1 MGSELYSLDN
11 EWLALVRVQPE
22 LPDLVG
28 PEAWPEMAPEVDSI
42 LSYLAPSDD
51 ETVRMVAAVD
61 LHQELSPH
69 PAARRRYNEE
79 LHLQAA
85 LQTMIDGDL
94 ARAADG
100 MGLDER
106 ARFRATAGALVL
118 VRGELAAPIV
128 DEEQPRLVKLG
139 VGGVDGGKVVRL
151 RNLTVNFGKLGEL
164 MAGAL
169 LTGADMVST
178 PHPLIVVAGLFLIVR
193 SLRDGI
199 TAPLDTDEASV
210 FWGFIQVC
218 GRDQR
223 AGTDEIV
230 ASTNRERARYEQ
242 GGLAPG
248 KIDAALRELG
258 RLGVLKRRGDVWVLV
273 SEYRIEE

>member
-1 MGSELYSLDN
+1 MTNDIYSLDN

-28 PEAWPEMAPEVDSI
+28 PEAWPEMAPEVSSI

-51 ETVRMVAAVD
+51 ETARMVAAVD

-85 LQTMIDGDL
+85 LQTMIGGDL
-94 ARAADG
+94 AQAAARL
-100 MGLDER
+100 GLDER

-118 VRGELAAPIV
+118 VQGALAAPIV

-169 LTGADMVST
+169 LTGAEMVGT

-218 GRDQR
+218 GRDR
-223 AGTDEIV
+223 SAGTDEIV
-230 ASTNRERARYEQ
+230 ASTNRERARYEL
-242 GGLAPG
+242 GALAPG
-248 KIDAALRELG
+248 EVDAALRELE
-258 RLGVLKRRGDVWVLV
+258 RLVVLRRRGDAWVLV
-273 SEYRIEE
+273 DEYKID

>member
-1 MGSELYSLDN
+1 MTNDLYSLDN

-28 PEAWPEMAPEVDSI
+28 PEAWPEMAPEVRSI

-51 ETVRMVAAVD
+51 ETARMVAAVD
-61 LHQELSPH
+61 LAQELSPH

-85 LQTMIDGDL
+85 LQTMIGSDL
-94 ARAADG
+94 ALAADRL
-100 MGLDER
+100 GLDER
-106 ARFRATAGALVL
+106 ARFRATASALVL

-139 VGGVDGGKVVRL
+139 VGGVDGGKVMRL

-164 MAGAL
+164 IAGAL
-169 LTGADMVST
+169 LTGADMVGT
-178 PHPLIVVAGLFLIVR
+178 PHPLIVVAGLFLIIR

-199 TAPLDTDEASV
+199 TAMLDTDEASV

-218 GRDQR
+218 GRDQS
-223 AGTDEIV
+223 AGADEIV
-230 ASTNRERARYEQ
+230 ASTNRERARYEL
-242 GGLAPG
+242 GALAKG
-248 KIDAALRELG
+248 EVDAALRELE
-258 RLGVLKRRGDVWVLV
+258 RLGVLERQGDAWVLV
-273 SEYRIEE
+273 SEYRIEG